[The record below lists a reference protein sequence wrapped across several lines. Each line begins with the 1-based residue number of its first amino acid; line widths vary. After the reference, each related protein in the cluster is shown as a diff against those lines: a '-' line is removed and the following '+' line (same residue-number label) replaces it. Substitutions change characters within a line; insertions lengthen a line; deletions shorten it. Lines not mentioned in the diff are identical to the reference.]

1 MFVSRQLCFR
11 RIINTLTGKGRDV
24 LPDKKYAV
32 GADHLGNVYFEVPS
46 QAGRPKRLSS
56 MGISNNSTSE
66 EKVKAFRGD
75 LDMGSSKG
83 RMPVEWQQW
92 LRHTRRDPP
101 TNHDILMNEAL
112 SMRTK
117 QRAIESDRKHQIWKE
132 KKLAEEEEA
141 KKAPEMSKNFKDEFY
156 VNPEDD
162 IEEWSPGK

>member
-1 MFVSRQLCFR
+1 MRLIFSDFYFR
-11 RIINTLTGKGRDV
+11 NI
-24 LPDKKYAV
+24 
-32 GADHLGNVYFEVPS
+32 YFEVPS
-46 QAGRPKRLSS
+46 QSGRPKRLSS
-56 MGISNNSTSE
+56 MGISNDSTSE

-117 QRAIESDRKHQIWKE
+117 QRALESDRKHQIWKE
-132 KKLAEEEEA
+132 KVRLI
-141 KKAPEMSKNFKDEFY
+141 PENPFQGFNLDTDHSKFCFRN
-156 VNPEDD
+156 
-162 IEEWSPGK
+162 

>member
-1 MFVSRQLCFR
+1 
-11 RIINTLTGKGRDV
+11 
-24 LPDKKYAV
+24 
-32 GADHLGNVYFEVPS
+32 
-46 QAGRPKRLSS
+46 

-117 QRAIESDRKHQIWKE
+117 QRALESDRKHQIWKE
-132 KKLAEEEEA
+132 KVRLIPKIRLQGFNLDRDH
-141 KKAPEMSKNFKDEFY
+141 SQFCFRN
-156 VNPEDD
+156 
-162 IEEWSPGK
+162 

>member
-1 MFVSRQLCFR
+1 
-11 RIINTLTGKGRDV
+11 
-24 LPDKKYAV
+24 
-32 GADHLGNVYFEVPS
+32 
-46 QAGRPKRLSS
+46 

-117 QRAIESDRKHQIWKE
+117 QRALESDRKHQIWKE
-132 KKLAEEEEA
+132 KVRLIPKIRLQGFNLDSLGQGSLTILLQKLAEEEEA
-141 KKAPEMSKNFKDEFY
+141 KKAPETSKNFKDEFY